1 LVQNFTIDQRVGNL
15 GSTWYDWP
23 YMTRSKS
30 GTFHC
35 EAIFRVALYTEAD
48 SKCGKYRDYIPK
60 SAYVLTITMREYL
73 GHTLESMVSD
83 LMLEGEARE
92 CTTCSYKWVY
102 NPRNLSSSETEFNPY
117 LKYVP
122 RRLHQ
127 SKCAQYTIQRTYKGK
142 HPKNG
147 KDLFRFSGECKGTCK
162 EKGPFFYC
170 CRECQLKDWK
180 RHSEEDGCR
189 AVKNTAKTKL
199 LKEEVSWD
207 SLAEQFQR
215 TAEAQNIDL
224 DGSAKRFAHIATMSG
239 VSPAKV
245 LFQDMVTVITQTM
258 TNIRN
263 MELSQR
269 PSDLMTEVGIESYIA
284 SCVREKFGEKKEEE
298 VEVKEVE
305 TVKTDTAKM
314 KTVDDP
320 KTEESNQLEGFLHEL
335 EVQRKRERLLRMEE
349 EEEAKIKSDMAKIEE
364 EKKMKLQAQRQAQ
377 AQLEKAVFRTTT
389 TYRKTGYGKKSSP
402 KNEPFVNSRD
412 LLRKKIASEKRKKG
426 NLQPVKVKSCKGG
439 GTPSL
444 PKKVR
449 AKQKKKPQPT
459 EYLHRRMNFKR
470 ETYEEY
476 KSRMEKE
483 KKLYVNM
490 LKHESNR
497 ARVGTKFL
505 RENDDS
511 YAEIDTHDAGMNVV
525 ALRKAILAEALKKH
539 ETRNILV
546 NVGAGSHQSKQG
558 KSRIMRDY
566 LLELHQRWN
575 GKGDNLLFNTGNTT
589 EFVFKKRMLEAFGSL
604 PRKFEVKEVQKGKR
618 LEECFLWI
626 QLLT

>member
-1 LVQNFTIDQRVGNL
+1 MFFSEPNSDFVEEKINDLKHINFLTTPPMQATIDGDVARTIRAVNQLETRNVFRLSIENWPDTHIRGNGVIDHIFFPCCTHSGSRERFLVDGKYDMFGGLSEQDKQKECELADKFGINIGGLVQTFTIDQKVGNL

-60 SAYVLTITMREYL
+60 SAYVLTITMLEDL

-102 NPRNLSSSETEFNPY
+102 NPRNLSSETDFNPY
-117 LKYVP
+117 LRYVP
-122 RRLHQ
+122 RR
-127 SKCAQYTIQRTYKGK
+127 
-142 HPKNG
+142 HPKTG

-162 EKGPFFYC
+162 EKGRFFYC
-170 CRECQLKDWK
+170 CRECQVKDWK

-189 AVKNTAKTKL
+189 AVKNTAKTK
-199 LKEEVSWD
+199 
-207 SLAEQFQR
+207 
-215 TAEAQNIDL
+215 TA
-224 DGSAKRFAHIATMSG
+224 
-239 VSPAKV
+239 
-245 LFQDMVTVITQTM
+245 
-258 TNIRN
+258 
-263 MELSQR
+263 
-269 PSDLMTEVGIESYIA
+269 
-284 SCVREKFGEKKEEE
+284 
-298 VEVKEVE
+298 
-305 TVKTDTAKM
+305 KTDTAKM
-314 KTVDDP
+314 KTVD
-320 KTEESNQLEGFLHEL
+320 E
-335 EVQRKRERLLRMEE
+335 RERLLRMEE
-349 EEEAKIKSDMAKIEE
+349 EEEANQLEGFLHDLEVQRKRERLLCMEEEEAKLKSDMEE

-389 TYRKTGYGKKSSP
+389 TYRKTGYGGKKSSQ
-402 KNEPFVNSRD
+402 KKEPFVNSKD
-412 LLRKKIASEKRKKG
+412 LLRKQIASEKQKRKKG
-426 NLQPVKVKSCKGG
+426 NPQPVKVKSCKGG
-439 GTPSL
+439 GGTPSL
-444 PKKVR
+444 PKKKVR
-449 AKQKKKPQPT
+449 AKQKKQPEYS
-459 EYLHRRMNFKR
+459 EYLDRRMNFKQ
-470 ETYEEY
+470 ETYEERM
-476 KSRMEKE
+476 SRMEKE

-497 ARVGTKFL
+497 ARVGTKIL
-505 RENDDS
+505 REHDDS

-525 ALRKAILAEALKKH
+525 ALRKAILAEASKKH

-558 KSRIMRDY
+558 KSRVMRDY

-575 GKGDNLLFNTGNTT
+575 NGKG
-589 EFVFKKRMLEAFGSL
+589 EESVFKKKMLEAFGSL

-626 QLLT
+626 QLLR